1 MKYKLNEIN
10 VKQIEIGLFSLNI
23 TGYLNK
29 ALIFALQ

>member
-1 MKYKLNEIN
+1 MKYKLSEIN
-10 VKQIEIGLFSLNI
+10 VREIEIGLYSLNI